1 MGETK
6 KNPQW
11 SFPSSP
17 KQKGKKDSWSQ
28 VKTTSREQS
37 MKIKNKIKHTLF
49 KLNKNNVYLNM
60 SFILVKIQ
68 AAQMKRHSKHL
79 RQQIKNLAV

>member
-1 MGETK
+1 MKIKNKIKQEKSTVVLPHVPQNK
-6 KNPQW
+6 KGRRTPDL
-11 SFPSSP
+11 
-17 KQKGKKDSWSQ
+17 K

-60 SFILVKIQ
+60 SFIFVKIQ
-68 AAQMKRHSKHL
+68 AAQM
-79 RQQIKNLAV
+79 